1 MDNFVQKGEVLTLT
15 PPVGG
20 VTGGLG
26 YQVGQIFG
34 VATKNVSAAEA
45 LAGATFE
52 AYVGPGVVDIAKT
65 AGDAPTEGALAY
77 WDAGAGSVTT
87 TAAGNLLIGHF
98 ARAAGAADTT
108 ARVRLDGAARDNEA
122 T

>member
-26 YQVGQIFG
+26 YQIGQIFA
-34 VATKNVSAAEA
+34 VAAKTVTAAEA

-52 AYVGPGVVDIAKT
+52 GYVGPGVVEIVKN
-65 AGDAPTEGALAY
+65 APEAWTQGALIY
-77 WDAGAGSVTT
+77 WDDTASEATT
-87 TAAGNLLIGHF
+87 VSTGNLLIGH
-98 ARAAGAADTT
+98 ATEVEDAAETT
-108 ARVRLDGAARDNEA
+108 GKVRLDGAARDNEA